1 MEKYLLHIT
10 EKNVSL
16 LIPQYSA
23 YVKTVGGKND
33 GSKHENIKKN
43 NNIQKIKSH
52 QSSEIPK

>member
-33 GSKHENIKKN
+33 G
-43 NNIQKIKSH
+43 
-52 QSSEIPK
+52 